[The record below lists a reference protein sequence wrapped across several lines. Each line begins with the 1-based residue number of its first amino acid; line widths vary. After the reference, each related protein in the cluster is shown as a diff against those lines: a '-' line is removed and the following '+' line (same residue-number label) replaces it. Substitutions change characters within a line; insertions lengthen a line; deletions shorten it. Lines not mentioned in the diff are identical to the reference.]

1 MAKTIAVCNQKGGV
15 GKTTTA
21 VNLATSLA
29 TAGKKTLLID
39 LDPQA
44 NATGGL
50 GVDKRGLNRSIYEV
64 LLEGVPVESTILPTK
79 ISNLWLAP
87 SQPSLSGAELELAN
101 QPQREWR
108 LKSAIQKSADTYE
121 LILVDCPPSLG
132 LLTVNALCAADSVL
146 IPMQC
151 EYYALEGLSQLLET
165 IRLIQ
170 ENLNSDLTIEGVLMT
185 MADFRTKLTND
196 VIQEVR
202 KFFGS
207 KVYEVVIP
215 RSVRLSEAPSHGLP
229 VALYDPGSAGAK
241 AYQTL
246 AEYILEEE
254 TNAANARVG
263 QGDPGPDSGKERGDV
278 AGRGPVGASERTDDR
293 AGRPVE
299 GGEGDPN
306 TAHRNPP
313 EPVSAPEEPR

>member
-1 MAKTIAVCNQKGGV
+1 MARTIAVCNQKGGV

-21 VNLATSLA
+21 VNLATSFA
-29 TAGKKTLLID
+29 ISGRKTLLVD

-50 GVDKRGLNRSIYEV
+50 GLDKLGLNSSIYEV
-64 LLEGVPVESTILPTK
+64 LLEGVPLKSVILSTK

-108 LKSAIQKSADTYE
+108 LKSALQNAAATYE
-121 LILVDCPPSLG
+121 LILVDSPPSLG

-151 EYYALEGLSQLLET
+151 EYYAIEGLSQLLET

-202 KFFGS
+202 SFFGS

-229 VALYDPGSAGAK
+229 VALYDPGSVGAK

-246 AEYILEEE
+246 AEYILMEE
-254 TNAANARVG
+254 TNAANARVR
-263 QGDPGPDSGKERGDV
+263 QGDPGPDSGKENRDV
-278 AGRGPVGASERTDDR
+278 AEGVTAGSGEPNNRAVRSE
-293 AGRPVE
+293 G

-306 TAHRNPP
+306 PARIDPS
-313 EPVSAPEEPR
+313 EPISAPEEPR